1 LNFFCLARLGSLLLE
16 GPIDQWLDVM
26 LFVLWNEYASD
37 LAGAALLVVVGIVA
51 EEAKGNERLIES
63 FVLD

>member
-1 LNFFCLARLGSLLLE
+1 
-16 GPIDQWLDVM
+16 M